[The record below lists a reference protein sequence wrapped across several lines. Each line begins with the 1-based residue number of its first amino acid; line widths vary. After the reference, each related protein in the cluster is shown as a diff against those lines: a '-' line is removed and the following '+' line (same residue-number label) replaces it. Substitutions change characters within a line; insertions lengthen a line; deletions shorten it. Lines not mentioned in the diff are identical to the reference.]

1 MSDAKGPPRI
11 LQIISRLGGGGAP
24 LQVILLARGL
34 NDASHRTRIVAGQ
47 CAAGERDM
55 SYLLTP
61 RDSVESIPSLF
72 RHVSLFSDFRAF
84 WDLYSVIRKL
94 RPAIVHTH
102 TAKAGAL
109 GRIAARLAGVP
120 VVVHTYH
127 GHIFN
132 GYYSPVVSL
141 GIRFVERQLARM
153 TSAICVLSPQ
163 QFDDIT
169 ARFGIA
175 RRECVTV
182 VPLGLN
188 LERFRALA
196 PPQFPAPVLTV
207 GWLGRLVP
215 VKNVR
220 LLLDVV
226 AETLRRTDRV
236 RFIVAG
242 DGPDRALIDD
252 AVRQYGSD
260 RLRWVGWQDDVSS
273 VIDQCHCLI
282 QTSRNEGTPIGL
294 IEGMAAGRPF
304 ISTAVGGV
312 VDMVSGQVQREQDG
326 CRWFDN
332 AVLAEPAASAFSSAL
347 CEMVANPSLLV
358 RMGRI
363 ASSFSLSRYDV
374 GPMTENHLKLYAEL
388 LRGLRKRAAS
398 ANKSAGLATVL
409 RGHKGF
415 HR

>member
-1 MSDAKGPPRI
+1 
-11 LQIISRLGGGGAP
+11 
-24 LQVILLARGL
+24 
-34 NDASHRTRIVAGQ
+34 
-47 CAAGERDM
+47 
-55 SYLLTP
+55 
-61 RDSVESIPSLF
+61 
-72 RHVSLFSDFRAF
+72 
-84 WDLYSVIRKL
+84 
-94 RPAIVHTH
+94 
-102 TAKAGAL
+102 
-109 GRIAARLAGVP
+109 

-132 GYYSPVVSL
+132 GYYSRALSL
-141 GIRFVERQLARM
+141 GIRFVERLLARM
-153 TSAICVLSPQ
+153 TTAICVLSPQ

-169 ARFGIA
+169 AKFGIA
-175 RRECVTV
+175 RRERVTV
-182 VPLGLN
+182 VPLGLD

-226 AETLRRTDRV
+226 ADTLRRTDRV

-242 DGPDRALIDD
+242 DGPDRALIDEG
-252 AVRQYGSD
+252 VRHYGSD
-260 RLRWVGWQDDVSS
+260 RLRWVGWQDDVSG
-273 VIDQCHCLI
+273 VINECHCLM

-294 IEGMAAGRPF
+294 IEGMAAARPF

-312 VDMVSGQVQREQDG
+312 VDMVSGQVQREQGG
-326 CRWFDN
+326 CQWYDN
-332 AVLAEPAASAFSSAL
+332 AVLVEPNATAFSSAL
-347 CEMVANPSLLV
+347 CDLVANPSLLV
-358 RMGRI
+358 RMGQI

-388 LRGLRKRAAS
+388 LRGLRKQTAR

-409 RGHKGF
+409 RGQKGL